1 MPTLELF
8 DAYPNGLLKDEK
20 VRQMTSQVWT
30 YGWSDHGSRENSGNV
45 CFPQNNGNMY
55 DILYINILLYDI
67 IYELLMRCHPP
78 PAFPKSERFDPGTV
92 TPYISYII
100 IYYNAIEKL

>member
-1 MPTLELF
+1 
-8 DAYPNGLLKDEK
+8 
-20 VRQMTSQVWT
+20 
-30 YGWSDHGSRENSGNV
+30 
-45 CFPQNNGNMY
+45 MY
-55 DILYINILLYDI
+55 DILYIIKLLFDI

-100 IYYNAIEKL
+100 IYYNALEKLETYRVKNTMFGKLLYFELSPP